1 MLFSNTYNQLT
12 NSSKGIY
19 KAKGSKF
26 IAYAIIVK
34 SEEQV
39 AGEINKIKKL
49 DKNASHYCYAYI
61 IKPDKSI
68 EKVNDD
74 GEPKNSAGKPII
86 GQIKSKDLTNC
97 LIVVVRYFGGT
108 KLGIP
113 GLIKAYKNAAL
124 EAIQNNKIECID
136 ITEMYSL
143 KFSFEQL
150 NSVMNILKNHNA
162 NIINHKNEM
171 MSEIKCSITLK
182 NSKIFYDKISKNHK
196 IDIKYLKTKQ

>member
-1 MLFSNTYNQLT
+1 MLFRTTYNQIT
-12 NSSKGIY
+12 NNSKGIY

-39 AGEINKIKKL
+39 LDEINKIKKL
-49 DKNASHYCYAYI
+49 DKNANHYCFAYI

-74 GEPKNSAGKPII
+74 GEPKNSAGKPIL

-113 GLIKAYKNAAL
+113 GLIKAYKYAAL

-143 KFSFEQL
+143 KFSYEEL
-150 NSVMNILKNHNA
+150 NLVMNILKNYNA
-162 NIINHKNEM
+162 NIINHKNDM
-171 MSEIKCSITLK
+171 ISEIECSITLK
-182 NSKIFYDKISKNHK
+182 NSKNFYNKISKNHK
-196 IDIKYLKTKQ
+196 IDIKYLKTK

>member
-1 MLFSNTYNQLT
+1 MLFSNTYNQIT
-12 NSSKGIY
+12 NNSKGIY

-39 AGEINKIKKL
+39 LDEINKIKKL
-49 DKNASHYCYAYI
+49 DKNANHYCFAYI

-74 GEPKNSAGKPII
+74 GEPKNSAGKPIL

-143 KFSFEQL
+143 KFSYEEL
-150 NSVMNILKNHNA
+150 NLVMNILKNYNA
-162 NIINHKNEM
+162 NIINHKNDII
-171 MSEIKCSITLK
+171 SEIECSITLK
-182 NSKIFYDKISKNHK
+182 NSKNFYDKISKNHK
-196 IDIKYLKTKQ
+196 IDIKYLKTK

>member
-1 MLFSNTYNQLT
+1 MLFSTSYNQIT
-12 NSSKGIY
+12 NNSKGIY

-39 AGEINKIKKL
+39 LDEINKIKKL
-49 DKNASHYCYAYI
+49 DKNANHYCFAYI

-74 GEPKNSAGKPII
+74 GEPKNSAGKPIL

-113 GLIKAYKNAAL
+113 GLIKAYKYAAL

-143 KFSFEQL
+143 KFSYEEL
-150 NSVMNILKNHNA
+150 NLVMNILKNYNA
-162 NIINHKNEM
+162 NIINHKNDM
-171 MSEIKCSITLK
+171 ISEIECSITLK
-182 NSKIFYDKISKNHK
+182 NSKNFYDKISKNHK
-196 IDIKYLKTKQ
+196 IDIKYLKTK

>member
-1 MLFSNTYNQLT
+1 MLFSNTYNQIT
-12 NSSKGIY
+12 NNSKGIY
-19 KAKGSKF
+19 KSKGSKF

-39 AGEINKIKKL
+39 VDEINKIKKL
-49 DKNASHYCYAYI
+49 DKNANHYCYAYI
-61 IKPDKSI
+61 IKTDKSI

-74 GEPKNSAGKPII
+74 GEPKNSAGKPIL
-86 GQIKSKDLTNC
+86 GQIKSKELTNC
-97 LIVVVRYFGGT
+97 LIVVVRYFGGI

-143 KFSFEQL
+143 KFSYEEL
-150 NSVMNILKNHNA
+150 NNVMNIIKSYNA
-162 NIINHKNEM
+162 KILSHKNDII
-171 MSEIKCSITLK
+171 SEIECSITLK
-182 NSKIFYDKISKNHK
+182 NSKIFYDKILKNHK
-196 IDIKYLKTKQ
+196 IDIKYLKTK

>member
-1 MLFSNTYNQLT
+1 MLFSTTYNQIT
-12 NSSKGIY
+12 NNSKGIY

-39 AGEINKIKKL
+39 VDEINKIKKL
-49 DKNASHYCYAYI
+49 DKNANHYCFAYI

-74 GEPKNSAGKPII
+74 GEPKNSAGKPIL

-143 KFSFEQL
+143 KFSYEEL
-150 NSVMNILKNHNA
+150 NLVMNILKNYNA
-162 NIINHKNEM
+162 NIINHKNDII
-171 MSEIKCSITLK
+171 SEIECSITLK
-182 NSKIFYDKISKNHK
+182 NSKNFYDKISKNHK
-196 IDIKYLKTKQ
+196 IDIKYLKTK

>member
-1 MLFSNTYNQLT
+1 MLFSTTYNQIT
-12 NSSKGIY
+12 NNSKGIY

-26 IAYAIIVK
+26 IAYAILVK

-39 AGEINKIKKL
+39 LDEINKIKKL
-49 DKNASHYCYAYI
+49 DKNANHYCFAYI

-74 GEPKNSAGKPII
+74 GEPKNSAGKPIL

-113 GLIKAYKNAAL
+113 GLIKAYKYAAL

-136 ITEMYSL
+136 ITEVYSL
-143 KFSFEQL
+143 KFSYEEL
-150 NSVMNILKNHNA
+150 NLVMNILKNYNA
-162 NIINHKNEM
+162 NIINHKNDM
-171 MSEIKCSITLK
+171 ISEIECSITLK
-182 NSKIFYDKISKNHK
+182 NSKNFYNKISKNHK
-196 IDIKYLKTKQ
+196 IDIKYLKTK

>member
-1 MLFSNTYNQLT
+1 MLFSTTYNQIT
-12 NSSKGIY
+12 NNSKGIY

-39 AGEINKIKKL
+39 LDEINKIKKL
-49 DKNASHYCYAYI
+49 DKNANHYCFAYI

-74 GEPKNSAGKPII
+74 GEPKNSAGKPIL

-143 KFSFEQL
+143 KFSYEEL
-150 NSVMNILKNHNA
+150 NLVMNILKNYNA
-162 NIINHKNEM
+162 NIINHKNDM
-171 MSEIKCSITLK
+171 ISEIECSITLK
-182 NSKIFYDKISKNHK
+182 NSKNFYDKISKNHK
-196 IDIKYLKTKQ
+196 IDIKYLKTK

>member
-1 MLFSNTYNQLT
+1 MLFSNTYNQIT
-12 NSSKGIY
+12 NNSKGIY
-19 KAKGSKF
+19 KSKGSKF

-39 AGEINKIKKL
+39 VDEINKIKKL
-49 DKNASHYCYAYI
+49 DKNANHYCYAYI
-61 IKPDKSI
+61 IKTDKSI

-74 GEPKNSAGKPII
+74 GEPKNSAGKPIL
-86 GQIKSKDLTNC
+86 GQIKSKELTNC
-97 LIVVVRYFGGT
+97 LIVVVRYFGGI

-143 KFSFEQL
+143 KFSYEEL
-150 NSVMNILKNHNA
+150 NNVMNVIKNYNAKILT
-162 NIINHKNEM
+162 HKNDII
-171 MSEIKCSITLK
+171 SEIECSIKLK
-182 NSKIFYDKISKNHK
+182 NSKIFYDKISNNHK
-196 IDIKYLKTKQ
+196 IDIKYLKTK

>member
-1 MLFSNTYNQLT
+1 MLFRTTYNQIT
-12 NSSKGIY
+12 NNSKGIY

-26 IAYAIIVK
+26 IAYAILVK

-39 AGEINKIKKL
+39 LDEINKIKKL
-49 DKNASHYCYAYI
+49 DKNANHYCFAYI

-74 GEPKNSAGKPII
+74 GEPKNSAGKPIL

-124 EAIQNNKIECID
+124 DAIQNNKIECID

-143 KFSFEQL
+143 KFS
-150 NSVMNILKNHNA
+150 
-162 NIINHKNEM
+162 
-171 MSEIKCSITLK
+171 
-182 NSKIFYDKISKNHK
+182 Y
-196 IDIKYLKTKQ
+196 

>member
-1 MLFSNTYNQLT
+1 MLFSNTYKQLT
-12 NSSKGIY
+12 NISKVIY
-19 KAKGSKF
+19 RSKGSKF
-26 IAYAIIVK
+26 IAYAIMVK

-39 AGEINKIKKL
+39 VDEINKIKKL

-143 KFSFEQL
+143 KFPFEEL

-162 NIINHKNEM
+162 NIINHKNKM
-171 MSEIKCSITLK
+171 ISEIKCSIKLRY
-182 NSKIFYDKISKNHK
+182 SKIFFEKISKNHK

>member
-1 MLFSNTYNQLT
+1 MLFSNTYNQIT
-12 NSSKGIY
+12 NNSKGIY
-19 KAKGSKF
+19 KSKGSKF

-39 AGEINKIKKL
+39 VDEINKIKKL
-49 DKNASHYCYAYI
+49 DKNANHYCYAYI
-61 IKPDKSI
+61 IKTDKSI

-74 GEPKNSAGKPII
+74 GEPKNSAGKPIL
-86 GQIKSKDLTNC
+86 GQIKSKELTNC
-97 LIVVVRYFGGT
+97 LIVVVRYFGGI

-143 KFSFEQL
+143 KFSYEEL
-150 NSVMNILKNHNA
+150 NNVMNIIKNYNA
-162 NIINHKNEM
+162 KILTHKNDII
-171 MSEIKCSITLK
+171 SEIECSITLK
-182 NSKIFYDKISKNHK
+182 NSKIFYNKISKNHK
-196 IDIKYLKTKQ
+196 IDIKYLKTK

>member
-1 MLFSNTYNQLT
+1 MLFSTTYNQIT
-12 NSSKGIY
+12 NNSKGIY

-26 IAYAIIVK
+26 IAYAIIVN

-39 AGEINKIKKL
+39 LDEINKIKKL
-49 DKNASHYCYAYI
+49 DKNANHYCFAYI

-74 GEPKNSAGKPII
+74 GEPKNSAGKPIL

-143 KFSFEQL
+143 KFSYEEL
-150 NSVMNILKNHNA
+150 NLVMNILKNYNA
-162 NIINHKNEM
+162 NIINHKNDII
-171 MSEIKCSITLK
+171 SEIECSITLK
-182 NSKIFYDKISKNHK
+182 NSKNFYDKISKNHK
-196 IDIKYLKTKQ
+196 IDIKYLKTK

>member
-1 MLFSNTYNQLT
+1 MLFSTTYNQIT
-12 NSSKGIY
+12 NNSKGIY

-39 AGEINKIKKL
+39 VDEINKIKKL
-49 DKNASHYCYAYI
+49 DKNANHYCFAYI

-74 GEPKNSAGKPII
+74 GEPKNSAGKPIL

-143 KFSFEQL
+143 KFSYEEL
-150 NSVMNILKNHNA
+150 NLVMNILKNYNA
-162 NIINHKNEM
+162 KIINHKNDM
-171 MSEIKCSITLK
+171 ISEIECSITLK
-182 NSKIFYDKISKNHK
+182 NSKNFYDKISKNHK
-196 IDIKYLKTKQ
+196 IDIKYLKTK

>member
-1 MLFSNTYNQLT
+1 MLFSTTYNQIT
-12 NSSKGIY
+12 NNSKGIY

-39 AGEINKIKKL
+39 LDEINKIKKL
-49 DKNASHYCYAYI
+49 DKNANHYCFAYI

-74 GEPKNSAGKPII
+74 GEPKNSAGKPIL

-143 KFSFEQL
+143 KFSYEEL
-150 NSVMNILKNHNA
+150 NLVMNILKNYNA
-162 NIINHKNEM
+162 NIINHKNDM
-171 MSEIKCSITLK
+171 ISEIECSITLK
-182 NSKIFYDKISKNHK
+182 NSKNFYDKISKNHK
-196 IDIKYLKTKQ
+196 IEIKYLKTK

>member
-1 MLFSNTYNQLT
+1 MLFSTTYNQIT
-12 NSSKGIY
+12 NNSKGIY

-39 AGEINKIKKL
+39 LDEINKIKKL
-49 DKNASHYCYAYI
+49 DKNANHYCFAYI

-74 GEPKNSAGKPII
+74 GEPKNSAGKPIL
-86 GQIKSKDLTNC
+86 GQIKSKELTNC
-97 LIVVVRYFGGT
+97 LIVVVRYFGGI

-143 KFSFEQL
+143 KFSYEEL
-150 NSVMNILKNHNA
+150 NSVMKILKNYNA
-162 NIINHKNEM
+162 KILTHKNDII
-171 MSEIKCSITLK
+171 SEIECSIKLK
-182 NSKIFYDKISKNHK
+182 NSKIFYDKISNNHK
-196 IDIKYLKTKQ
+196 IDIKYLKTK

>member
-1 MLFSNTYNQLT
+1 MLFSNTYNQIT
-12 NSSKGIY
+12 NNSKGIY
-19 KAKGSKF
+19 KSKGSKF

-39 AGEINKIKKL
+39 VDEINKIKKL
-49 DKNASHYCYAYI
+49 DKNANHYCYAYI

-68 EKVNDD
+68 QKVNDD
-74 GEPKNSAGKPII
+74 GEPKNSAGKPIL
-86 GQIKSKDLTNC
+86 GQIKSKELTNC
-97 LIVVVRYFGGT
+97 LIVVVRYFGGI

-143 KFSFEQL
+143 KFSYEEL
-150 NSVMNILKNHNA
+150 NNVMNVIKTYNAKILT
-162 NIINHKNEM
+162 HKNDII
-171 MSEIKCSITLK
+171 SEIECSITLK

-196 IDIKYLKTKQ
+196 IDIKYLKTK

>member
-1 MLFSNTYNQLT
+1 MLFSNTYNQIT
-12 NSSKGIY
+12 NNSKGIY
-19 KAKGSKF
+19 KSKGSKF

-34 SEEQV
+34 SEVQV
-39 AGEINKIKKL
+39 VDEINKIKKL
-49 DKNASHYCYAYI
+49 DKNANHYCYAYI
-61 IKPDKSI
+61 IKTDKSI

-74 GEPKNSAGKPII
+74 GEPKNSAGKPIL
-86 GQIKSKDLTNC
+86 GQIKSKELTNC
-97 LIVVVRYFGGT
+97 LIVVVRYFGGI

-143 KFSFEQL
+143 KFSYEEL
-150 NSVMNILKNHNA
+150 NSVMNILKNYNA
-162 NIINHKNEM
+162 NIINHKNDM
-171 MSEIKCSITLK
+171 ISEIECSITLK

-196 IDIKYLKTKQ
+196 IDIKYLKTK

>member
-1 MLFSNTYNQLT
+1 MFSNTYNQIT
-12 NSSKGIY
+12 NNSKGIY

-39 AGEINKIKKL
+39 LDEINKIKKL
-49 DKNASHYCYAYI
+49 DKNANHYCFAYI

-74 GEPKNSAGKPII
+74 GEPKNSAGKPIL

-136 ITEMYSL
+136 ITEMYYL
-143 KFSFEQL
+143 KFSYEEL
-150 NSVMNILKNHNA
+150 NLVMNILKNYNA
-162 NIINHKNEM
+162 NIINHKNDII
-171 MSEIKCSITLK
+171 SEIECSITLK
-182 NSKIFYDKISKNHK
+182 NSKNFYDKISKNHK
-196 IDIKYLKTKQ
+196 IDIKYLKTK

>member
-1 MLFSNTYNQLT
+1 MLFSTTYNQIT
-12 NSSKGIY
+12 NNSKGIY

-39 AGEINKIKKL
+39 IDEINKIKKL
-49 DKNASHYCYAYI
+49 DKNANHYCFAYI

-74 GEPKNSAGKPII
+74 GEPKNSAGKPIL

-113 GLIKAYKNAAL
+113 GLIKAYKYAAL

-143 KFSFEQL
+143 KFSYEEL
-150 NSVMNILKNHNA
+150 NSVMNILKNYNA
-162 NIINHKNEM
+162 NIINHKNDM
-171 MSEIKCSITLK
+171 ISEIECSITLK
-182 NSKIFYDKISKNHK
+182 NSKNFYDKISKNHK
-196 IDIKYLKTKQ
+196 IDIKYLKTK

>member
-1 MLFSNTYNQLT
+1 MLFSNTYNQIT
-12 NSSKGIY
+12 NNSKGIY
-19 KAKGSKF
+19 KSKGSKF

-39 AGEINKIKKL
+39 VDEINKIKKL
-49 DKNASHYCYAYI
+49 DKNANHYCYAYT
-61 IKPDKSI
+61 IKTDKSI

-74 GEPKNSAGKPII
+74 GEPKNSAGKPIL
-86 GQIKSKDLTNC
+86 GQIKSKELTNC
-97 LIVVVRYFGGT
+97 LIVVVRYFGGI

-143 KFSFEQL
+143 KFSYEEL
-150 NSVMNILKNHNA
+150 NNVMNIIKSYNA
-162 NIINHKNEM
+162 KILSHKNDII
-171 MSEIKCSITLK
+171 SEIECSITLK
-182 NSKIFYDKISKNHK
+182 NSKIFYDKILKNHK
-196 IDIKYLKTKQ
+196 IDIKYLKTK

>member
-1 MLFSNTYNQLT
+1 MLFSNTYNQIT
-12 NSSKGIY
+12 NNSKGIY
-19 KAKGSKF
+19 KSKGSKF

-39 AGEINKIKKL
+39 VDEINKIKKL
-49 DKNASHYCYAYI
+49 DKNANHYCYAYI
-61 IKPDKSI
+61 IKTDKSI

-74 GEPKNSAGKPII
+74 GEPKNSAGKPIL
-86 GQIKSKDLTNC
+86 GQIKSKELTNC
-97 LIVVVRYFGGT
+97 LIVVVRYFGGI

-143 KFSFEQL
+143 KFSYEEL
-150 NSVMNILKNHNA
+150 NSVMKILKNYNA
-162 NIINHKNEM
+162 KILTHKNDII
-171 MSEIKCSITLK
+171 SEIECSIKLK
-182 NSKIFYDKISKNHK
+182 NSKIFYDKISNNHK
-196 IDIKYLKTKQ
+196 IDIKYLKTK

>member
-1 MLFSNTYNQLT
+1 MLFSTTYNQIT
-12 NSSKGIY
+12 NNSKGIY

-39 AGEINKIKKL
+39 LDEINKIKKL
-49 DKNASHYCYAYI
+49 DKNANHYCYAYI
-61 IKPDKSI
+61 IKSDKSI

-74 GEPKNSAGKPII
+74 GEPKNSAGKPIL
-86 GQIKSKDLTNC
+86 GQIKSKELTNC
-97 LIVVVRYFGGT
+97 LIVVVRYFGGI

-143 KFSFEQL
+143 KFSYEEL
-150 NSVMNILKNHNA
+150 NNVMNIIKNYNA
-162 NIINHKNEM
+162 KILSHKNDII
-171 MSEIKCSITLK
+171 SEIECSITLK
-182 NSKIFYDKISKNHK
+182 NSKIFYNKISKNHK
-196 IDIKYLKTKQ
+196 IDIKYLKTK

>member
-1 MLFSNTYNQLT
+1 MLFSNTYNQIT
-12 NSSKGIY
+12 NNSKGIY
-19 KAKGSKF
+19 KSKGSKF

-34 SEEQV
+34 SEVQV
-39 AGEINKIKKL
+39 VDEINKIKKL
-49 DKNASHYCYAYI
+49 DKNANHYCYAYI

-74 GEPKNSAGKPII
+74 GEPKNSAGKPIL
-86 GQIKSKDLTNC
+86 GQIKSKELTNC
-97 LIVVVRYFGGT
+97 LIVVVRYFGGI

-143 KFSFEQL
+143 KFSYEEL
-150 NSVMNILKNHNA
+150 NSVMNILKNYNA
-162 NIINHKNEM
+162 NIINHKNEII
-171 MSEIKCSITLK
+171 SEIECSITLK
-182 NSKIFYDKISKNHK
+182 NSKIFYDKISNNHK
-196 IDIKYLKTKQ
+196 IDIKYLKTK

>member
-1 MLFSNTYNQLT
+1 MLFSTTYNQIT
-12 NSSKGIY
+12 NNSKGIY

-39 AGEINKIKKL
+39 LDEINKIKKL
-49 DKNASHYCYAYI
+49 DKNANHYCFAYI

-74 GEPKNSAGKPII
+74 GEPKNSAGKPIL
-86 GQIKSKDLTNC
+86 GQINSKDLTNC

-113 GLIKAYKNAAL
+113 GLIKAYKYAAL

-143 KFSFEQL
+143 KFSYEEL
-150 NSVMNILKNHNA
+150 NLVMNILKNYNA
-162 NIINHKNEM
+162 NIINHKNDM
-171 MSEIKCSITLK
+171 ISEIECSITLK
-182 NSKIFYDKISKNHK
+182 NSKNFYDKISKNHK
-196 IDIKYLKTKQ
+196 IEIKYLKTK

>member
-1 MLFSNTYNQLT
+1 MLFSNTYNQIT
-12 NSSKGIY
+12 NNSKGIY
-19 KAKGSKF
+19 KSKGSKF

-34 SEEQV
+34 SEVQV
-39 AGEINKIKKL
+39 VDEINKIKKL
-49 DKNASHYCYAYI
+49 DKNANHYCYAYI

-74 GEPKNSAGKPII
+74 GEPKNSAGKPILR
-86 GQIKSKDLTNC
+86 QIKSKELTNC
-97 LIVVVRYFGGT
+97 LIVVVRYFGGI

-143 KFSFEQL
+143 KFSYEEL
-150 NSVMNILKNHNA
+150 NSVMKILKNYNA
-162 NIINHKNEM
+162 KILTHKNDII
-171 MSEIKCSITLK
+171 SEIECSIKLK
-182 NSKIFYDKISKNHK
+182 NSKIFYDKISNNHK
-196 IDIKYLKTKQ
+196 IDIKYLKTK

>member
-1 MLFSNTYNQLT
+1 MLFSTTYNQIT
-12 NSSKGIY
+12 NNSKGIY

-39 AGEINKIKKL
+39 LDEINKIKKL
-49 DKNASHYCYAYI
+49 NKNANHYCFAYI
-61 IKPDKSI
+61 IKADKSI

-74 GEPKNSAGKPII
+74 GEPKNSAGKPIL

-143 KFSFEQL
+143 KFSYEEL
-150 NSVMNILKNHNA
+150 NLVMNILKNYNA
-162 NIINHKNEM
+162 NIINHKNDM
-171 MSEIKCSITLK
+171 ISEIECSITLK
-182 NSKIFYDKISKNHK
+182 NSKNFYDKISKNHK
-196 IDIKYLKTKQ
+196 IDIKYLKTK

>member
-1 MLFSNTYNQLT
+1 MLFRTTYNQIT
-12 NSSKGIY
+12 NNSKGIY

-26 IAYAIIVK
+26 IAYAILVK

-39 AGEINKIKKL
+39 LDEINKIKKL
-49 DKNASHYCYAYI
+49 DKNANHYCYAYI

-74 GEPKNSAGKPII
+74 GEPKNSAGKPIL

-143 KFSFEQL
+143 KFSYEEL
-150 NSVMNILKNHNA
+150 NLVMNILKNYNA
-162 NIINHKNEM
+162 NIINHKNDII
-171 MSEIKCSITLK
+171 SEIECSITLK
-182 NSKIFYDKISKNHK
+182 NSKNFYDKISKNHK
-196 IDIKYLKTKQ
+196 IDIKYLKTK

>member
-1 MLFSNTYNQLT
+1 MLFSNTYNQIT
-12 NSSKGIY
+12 NNSKGIY
-19 KAKGSKF
+19 KSKGSKF

-39 AGEINKIKKL
+39 VDEINKIKKL
-49 DKNASHYCYAYI
+49 DKNANHYCYAYI

-74 GEPKNSAGKPII
+74 GEPKNSAGKPIL
-86 GQIKSKDLTNC
+86 GQIKSKELTNC
-97 LIVVVRYFGGT
+97 LIVVVRYFGGI

-143 KFSFEQL
+143 KFSYEEL
-150 NSVMNILKNHNA
+150 NNVMNIIKNYNA
-162 NIINHKNEM
+162 KILTHKNDII
-171 MSEIKCSITLK
+171 SEIECSITLK
-182 NSKIFYDKISKNHK
+182 NSKIFYDKISNNHK
-196 IDIKYLKTKQ
+196 IDIKYLKTR

>member
-1 MLFSNTYNQLT
+1 MLFSNTYNQIT
-12 NSSKGIY
+12 NNSKGIY
-19 KAKGSKF
+19 KSKGSKF

-34 SEEQV
+34 SEVQV
-39 AGEINKIKKL
+39 VDEINKIKKL
-49 DKNASHYCYAYI
+49 DKNANHYCYAYI

-74 GEPKNSAGKPII
+74 GEPKNSAGKPILR
-86 GQIKSKDLTNC
+86 QIKSKELTNC
-97 LIVVVRYFGGT
+97 LIVVVRYFGGI

-143 KFSFEQL
+143 KFSYEEL
-150 NSVMNILKNHNA
+150 NNVMNIIKNYNA
-162 NIINHKNEM
+162 KILTHKNDII
-171 MSEIKCSITLK
+171 SEIECSIKLK
-182 NSKIFYDKISKNHK
+182 NSKIFYDKISNNHK
-196 IDIKYLKTKQ
+196 IDIKYLKTK

>member
-1 MLFSNTYNQLT
+1 MLFSNTYNQIT
-12 NSSKGIY
+12 NNSKGIY
-19 KAKGSKF
+19 KSKGSKF

-34 SEEQV
+34 SEVQV
-39 AGEINKIKKL
+39 VDEINKIKKL
-49 DKNASHYCYAYI
+49 DKNANHYCYAYI

-74 GEPKNSAGKPII
+74 GEPKNSAGKPIL
-86 GQIKSKDLTNC
+86 GQIKSKELTNC
-97 LIVVVRYFGGT
+97 LIVVVRYFGGI

-143 KFSFEQL
+143 KFSYEEL
-150 NSVMNILKNHNA
+150 NSVMKILKNYNA
-162 NIINHKNEM
+162 NIINHKNDII
-171 MSEIKCSITLK
+171 SEIECSITLK
-182 NSKIFYDKISKNHK
+182 NSKIFYNKISKNHK
-196 IDIKYLKTKQ
+196 IDIKYLKTK

>member
-1 MLFSNTYNQLT
+1 MLFRTTYNQIT
-12 NSSKGIY
+12 NNSKGIY

-26 IAYAIIVK
+26 IAYAILVK

-39 AGEINKIKKL
+39 LDEINKIKKL
-49 DKNASHYCYAYI
+49 DKNANHYCFAYI

-74 GEPKNSAGKPII
+74 GEPKNSAGKPIL

-113 GLIKAYKNAAL
+113 GLIKAYKYAAL

-143 KFSFEQL
+143 KFSYEEL
-150 NSVMNILKNHNA
+150 NLVMNILKNYNA
-162 NIINHKNEM
+162 NIINHKNDII
-171 MSEIKCSITLK
+171 SEIECSITLK
-182 NSKIFYDKISKNHK
+182 NSKNFYDKISKNHK
-196 IDIKYLKTKQ
+196 IDIKYLKTK

>member
-1 MLFSNTYNQLT
+1 MLFSNTYNQIT
-12 NSSKGIY
+12 NNSKGIY
-19 KAKGSKF
+19 KSKGSKF

-34 SEEQV
+34 SEVQV
-39 AGEINKIKKL
+39 VDEINKIKKL
-49 DKNASHYCYAYI
+49 DKNANHYCYAYI

-74 GEPKNSAGKPII
+74 GEPKNSAGKPIL
-86 GQIKSKDLTNC
+86 GQIKSKELTNC
-97 LIVVVRYFGGT
+97 LIVVVRYFGGI

-143 KFSFEQL
+143 KFSYEEL
-150 NSVMNILKNHNA
+150 NNVMNIIKNNNA
-162 NIINHKNEM
+162 KILTHKNDII
-171 MSEIKCSITLK
+171 SEIECSITLK

-196 IDIKYLKTKQ
+196 IDIKYLKTK